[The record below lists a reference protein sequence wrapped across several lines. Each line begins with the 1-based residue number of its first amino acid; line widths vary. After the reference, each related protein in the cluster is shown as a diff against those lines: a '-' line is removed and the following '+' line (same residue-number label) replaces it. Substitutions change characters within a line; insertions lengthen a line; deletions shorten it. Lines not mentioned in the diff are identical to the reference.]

1 MITAELETAE
11 EHHER
16 QNVSFSN
23 SNSEFAHKI
32 TQRKKLNYMNKPNV
46 LVVEDEELMRSIL
59 RQLLEGEGCRV
70 FTADSAENALEIF
83 STNEIAVT
91 LTDIK
96 MSKMDGIELLD
107 QIKTIDDEAIV
118 IIMTAYSSVD
128 SAIAALRKGAY
139 DYVTKPFVNEYLLR
153 TIKNAIRTKELF
165 SENRVLRRELGRR
178 YSFSEIIGKSETLQ
192 SVFLMVEKVA
202 DTNASILIQGESGTG
217 KELIAR
223 SIHFNSQ
230 RANKSFLAVNC
241 GALPESL
248 LESELFGH
256 TKGAFTGAAAD
267 KKGLFRSADG
277 GTLLLDEIGEMPL
290 ALQVKLLRALQEQ
303 EVTPVGSSVAV
314 KFDTRIIAAT
324 NKNLEQAVAENH
336 FREDLFYRLNV
347 IEINLPPLRERRED
361 IPLLVKHFIAKTA
374 REQNTIEK
382 LIKQEAMS
390 ALVNYNW
397 QGNVR
402 ELQNAIE
409 RAFILSGEEIDLES
423 LPPKIK
429 INAVSNFEMRDPEGL
444 RPTLEEMER
453 RYILEILKSVGDD
466 KTDAAA
472 ILGIDLSTLYRKLKR
487 YEDI

>member
-1 MITAELETAE
+1 
-11 EHHER
+11 
-16 QNVSFSN
+16 
-23 SNSEFAHKI
+23 
-32 TQRKKLNYMNKPNV
+32 MNKPNV
-46 LVVEDEELMRSIL
+46 LIVEDEELMRSIL
-59 RQLLEGEGCRV
+59 RQLLEGENCNV

-83 STNEIAVT
+83 ASNEISVT

-96 MSKMDGIELLD
+96 MSGMDGIELLN
-107 QIKTIDDEAIV
+107 QLKTIDNEAIV

-128 SAIAALRKGAY
+128 SAIAALRKGAF
-139 DYVTKPFVNEYLLR
+139 DYVTKPFVNEDLLQ

-165 SENRVLRRELGRR
+165 SENRALRRELKQKYG
-178 YSFSEIIGKSETLQ
+178 FSEIIGNSETLQ
-192 SVFLMVEKVA
+192 NVFRIVEKVA

-223 SIHFNSQ
+223 AIHFNSK
-230 RANKSFLAVNC
+230 RAGKAFLAVNC

-256 TKGAFTGAAAD
+256 TKGAFTGATGD

-290 ALQVKLLRALQEQ
+290 NLQVKLLRALQEQ
-303 EVTPVGSSVAV
+303 EVMPIGSSLAV

-324 NKNLEQAVAENH
+324 NKNLENEVAENR

-361 IPLLVKHFIAKTA
+361 IPLLIKHFAVKTA
-374 REQNTIEK
+374 REQKTVEK
-382 LIKQEAMS
+382 SIAKEAMS
-390 ALVNYNW
+390 ALVGYNW
-397 QGNVR
+397 QGNIR

-429 INAVSNFEMRDPEGL
+429 LDVSGSFEMRDPEGL

-466 KTDAAA
+466 KTAAA
-472 ILGIDLSTLYRKLKR
+472 EILGIDLSTLYRKLKR
-487 YEDI
+487 FEEM

>member
-1 MITAELETAE
+1 M
-11 EHHER
+11 
-16 QNVSFSN
+16 
-23 SNSEFAHKI
+23 
-32 TQRKKLNYMNKPNV
+32 KPNV

-59 RQLLEGEGCRV
+59 RQLLEGEGYRV

-83 STNEIAVT
+83 STDDISAT

-96 MSKMDGIELLD
+96 MSGMDGLELLD
-107 QIKTIDDEAIV
+107 QIKTIDDEALV

-128 SAIAALRKGAY
+128 SAIAALRLGAY
-139 DYVTKPFVNEYLLR
+139 DYVTKPFVNEDLLQ
-153 TIKNAIRTKELF
+153 TIKNAIQTKELF
-165 SENRVLRRELGRR
+165 SENRALRRELNQK
-178 YSFSEIIGKSETLQ
+178 YSFIEIIGKSEALQ
-192 SVFLMVEKVA
+192 SVFRMVEKVA
-202 DTNASILIQGESGTG
+202 DTNAGILIQGESGTG

-230 RANKSFLAVNC
+230 RARQPFLAVNC

-267 KKGLFRSADG
+267 NKGLFRSADG
-277 GTLLLDEIGEMPL
+277 GTLLLDEIAEMPQS
-290 ALQVKLLRALQEQ
+290 LQVKLLRALQEQ
-303 EVTPVGSSVAV
+303 EVTPIGSSAAI
-314 KFDTRIIAAT
+314 KFDVRIIAAT
-324 NKNLEQAVAENH
+324 NKNLEKELAENR
-336 FREDLFYRLNV
+336 FRKDLFYRLNV

-361 IPLLVKHFIAKTA
+361 IPLLVKHFIARIA
-374 REQNTIEK
+374 REQNVSEK
-382 LIKQEAMS
+382 PIKPEAMS

-397 QGNVR
+397 QGNIR

-409 RAFILSGEEIDLES
+409 RAFILSGEEIRLEN

-429 INAVSNFEMRDPEGL
+429 INLGNNFEMRDPEGL

-453 RYILEILKSVGDD
+453 RYILEILESVGDD
-466 KTDAAA
+466 KTTAAE

-487 YEDI
+487 YEEI

>member
-1 MITAELETAE
+1 MADEPSALRLA
-11 EHHER
+11 
-16 QNVSFSN
+16 NNF
-23 SNSEFAHKI
+23 
-32 TQRKKLNYMNKPNV
+32 MNKPNV

-59 RQLLEGEGCRV
+59 RQLLEGENCNV
-70 FTADSAENALEIF
+70 FTADSAENALDIF
-83 STNEIAVT
+83 STNEIAAT

-96 MSKMDGIELLD
+96 MSGMDGIELLD
-107 QIKTIDDEAIV
+107 QLKTIDDEAIV
-118 IIMTAYSSVD
+118 VIMTAYSSVD

-139 DYVTKPFVNEYLLR
+139 DYVTKPFVNEDLLQ

-165 SENRVLRRELGRR
+165 SENRALRRELKQKYG
-178 YSFSEIIGKSETLQ
+178 FSEIIGNSEALQ
-192 SVFLMVEKVA
+192 KVFRVVEKIA
-202 DTNASILIQGESGTG
+202 DTNASVLIQGESGTG

-223 SIHFNSQ
+223 AIHFSSR
-230 RANKSFLAVNC
+230 RAGKPFLAVNC

-256 TKGAFTGAAAD
+256 TKGAFTGATAD

-314 KFDTRIIAAT
+314 KFDARIIAAT
-324 NKNLEQAVAENH
+324 NKNLEDELAENL

-347 IEINLPPLRERRED
+347 IEINLPPLRQRRED
-361 IPLLVKHFIAKTA
+361 IPLLVKHFAAKTA
-374 REQNTIEK
+374 REQNMAEK
-382 LIKQEAMS
+382 LIDKEAMS
-390 ALVNYNW
+390 ALVGYYW
-397 QGNVR
+397 QGNTR

-429 INAVSNFEMRDPEGL
+429 INAGGSFEIRDPEGL

-466 KTDAAA
+466 KSAAA
-472 ILGIDLSTLYRKLKR
+472 EILGIDLSTLYRKLKR
-487 YEDI
+487 FEEM